1 MHPDVDL
8 LCLLALGEDAGTE
21 DDRDHAR
28 TCAACS
34 FEVSELHRVAAWVA
48 GRWAGNAGKLLD
60 PGGK

>member
-34 FEVSELHRVAAWVA
+34 FEVEADLE
-48 GRWAGNAGKLLD
+48 
-60 PGGK
+60 PGHLSRG